1 MLDDAQ
7 SIVPLRGDSQPGKP
21 PVLLVTLA
29 RLGRRDLL
37 QPHLEGSLVFIAAQ
51 LAGLPKAYTSPS
63 VLDG

>member
-29 RLGRRDLL
+29 RLSRRDLL
-37 QPHLEGSLVFIAAQ
+37 QPHLEGSLVFIAA
-51 LAGLPKAYTSPS
+51 
-63 VLDG
+63 